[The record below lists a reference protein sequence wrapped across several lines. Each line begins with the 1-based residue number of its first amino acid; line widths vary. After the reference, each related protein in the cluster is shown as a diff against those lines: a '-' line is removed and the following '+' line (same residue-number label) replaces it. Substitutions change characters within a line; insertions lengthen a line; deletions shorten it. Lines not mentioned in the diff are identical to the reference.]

1 MYLISAINHHVS
13 ILHARIPLKYVK
25 HIAEGPDVNVSDPTF
40 PEWYSLEVQ
49 RSKWY
54 DLFNADDRM
63 QAARALWA
71 IMGYLM
77 RDVEAPEEDVPM
89 TTD

>member
-1 MYLISAINHHVS
+1 
-13 ILHARIPLKYVK
+13 LKYVK
-25 HIAEGPDVNVSDPTF
+25 HIVEGPDVNVSDPTF

-77 RDVEAPEEDVPM
+77 RDAEAPEEDVPM